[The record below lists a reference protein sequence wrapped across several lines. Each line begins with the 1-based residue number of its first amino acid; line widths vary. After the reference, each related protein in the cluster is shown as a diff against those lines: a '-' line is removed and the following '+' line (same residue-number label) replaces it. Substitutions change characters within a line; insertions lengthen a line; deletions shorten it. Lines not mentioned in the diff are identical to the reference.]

1 MSEKTNDDRAR
12 RLVYAAAPVVLLV
25 IAVVVFLV
33 GAPGFERGAAQPEV
47 SVSHHTIPNDEMINL
62 HVTNDGAEEVTI
74 SQVMVGD
81 AYWNFDVEKVSS
93 LPFSSAEGE
102 NTLGS
107 GESARVVVPYHLTMS
122 PGNAVEVTLMIE
134 DGGTFTHEIEGVQ
147 TTSGFGTDAFL
158 LLALIGLFVGVI
170 PVAVGM
176 LWFPFISSMS
186 KRNLFAVLAFAAGVL
201 VFLAVD
207 GTFEAFEIAD
217 SVPGTYSGEALVVL
231 AALSTY
237 VVVEAVSARTKTGT
251 KTDDGTGGSLRVA
264 YLVALGIGLHN
275 LAEGLAIGSA
285 YSLGRMSFAGFLVV
299 GFMLHNVTEG
309 PAVVAPLGNERPP
322 LWHFGALGA
331 LAGAP
336 VIVGGWI
343 GALSVSPVVGAV
355 FLGVGVGAILQV
367 VGELVG
373 MARADGMKVGTPSN
387 LVAFGVGA
395 TIMYATGLFVA
406 L

>member
-1 MSEKTNDDRAR
+1 MSEKDNTGRLRRAG
-12 RLVYAAAPVVLLV
+12 YAAAPVVLLV
-25 IAVVVFLV
+25 VAVAVLLV
-33 GAPGFERGAAQPEV
+33 GAPGFERGAPQPDV
-47 SVSHHTIPNDEMINL
+47 SVSHHTIPNDETINL
-62 HVTNDGAEEVTI
+62 HVTNDGAGEVTI

-81 AYWNFDVEKVSS
+81 AYWNFDVEKVGG

-134 DGGTFTHEIEGVQ
+134 DGGTFTHEIAGVQ
-147 TTSGFGTDAFL
+147 TTSGFGGNAFL

-176 LWFPFISSMS
+176 LWFPLIASMS
-186 KRNLFAVLAFAAGVL
+186 RRNLFAVLAFAAGVL
-201 VFLAVD
+201 AFLAVD
-207 GTFEAFEIAD
+207 GVFEAFEIAEN
-217 SVPGTYSGEALVVL
+217 VPGTYSGEALVVL
-231 AALSTY
+231 SALVTY
-237 VVVEAVSARTKTGT
+237 VVVEAVSARTKAGN
-251 KTDDGTGGSLRVA
+251 KDASGLRVA

-309 PAVVAPLGNERPP
+309 PAVVAPVGDERPS
-322 LWHFGALGA
+322 LWHFVALGA

-343 GALSVSPVVGAV
+343 GALSVSPVVGVV
-355 FLGVGVGAILQV
+355 FLGVGVGAIAQV

-373 MARADGMKVGTPSN
+373 MARSDGAKVGTASN

-395 TIMYATGLFVA
+395 TVMYATGLFVA

>member
-1 MSEKTNDDRAR
+1 MSMSEKDNGRLR
-12 RLVYAAAPVVLLV
+12 RLGYAAAPVFLLV

-47 SVSHHTIPNDEMINL
+47 SVSHHTIPNDETINL

-81 AYWNFDVEKVSS
+81 AYWDYDVEKVGS
-93 LPFSSAEGE
+93 LPFSSADGE
-102 NTLGS
+102 NTLGT
-107 GESARVVVPYHLTMS
+107 GENARVSIPYHLTMS

-147 TTSGFGTDAFL
+147 TTSGFGSDAFL

-176 LWFPFISSMS
+176 LWFPFITSMS

-207 GTFEAFEIAD
+207 GTFEAFQIAD
-217 SVPGTYSGEALVVL
+217 RVPGTYSGEALVVL
-231 AALSTY
+231 SALGTY
-237 VVVEAVSARTKTGT
+237 VVVEAVSAKTKA
-251 KTDDGTGGSLRVA
+251 GGEEGKSGLRVA

-309 PAVVAPLGNERPP
+309 PAVVAPLGNERPA
-322 LWHFGALGA
+322 LRHFGAIGA

-336 VIVGGWI
+336 VILGGWI

-373 MARADGMKVGTPSN
+373 MAQADGMKIGTPSN

-395 TIMYATGLFVA
+395 VIMYATGLFVA

>member
-1 MSEKTNDDRAR
+1 MQEDSLR
-12 RLVYAAAPVVLLV
+12 RLGYAAAPVVLLV
-25 IAVVVFLV
+25 IAVVVFFV

-47 SVSHHTIPNDEMINL
+47 SVSHHTIPNEETINL

-81 AYWNFDVEKVSS
+81 AYWNFNVEKVSS
-93 LPFSSAEGE
+93 LPFSSADGE
-102 NTLGS
+102 NTLGT

-147 TTSGFGTDAFL
+147 TTSGFGGDAFL

-201 VFLAVD
+201 VFLAVE
-207 GTFEAFEIAD
+207 GAFEAFEIAEN
-217 SVPGTYSGEALVVL
+217 VPGTYSGEALVVL
-231 AALSTY
+231 AALGTY
-237 VVVEAVSARTKTGT
+237 VVVEAVSARTKAGSETS
-251 KTDDGTGGSLRVA
+251 GGLRVA

-285 YSLGRMSFAGFLVV
+285 YTLGRMSFAGFLVV

-309 PAVVAPLGNERPP
+309 PAVVAPIGKERPA
-322 LWHFGALGA
+322 LWHFVALGA

-336 VIVGGWI
+336 VILGGWI

-373 MARADGMKVGTPSN
+373 MARTDGMKVGTPSN